1 MTKQLMGSIGA
12 GIAALLLSASAVVGA
27 SAATP
32 PDLKVHFFFEDGK
45 LAPLTS
51 GITYQASNLPIPFRV
66 TPPTAKWGG
75 TQWKANS
82 FSPYEIQQ
90 RHLTCPRA
98 CKPPYFGWAIIGQ
111 AGTAATKGVPRGI
124 VLVMAGFSHTPSVA
138 TTVHNLRTR
147 GHGASYGPTTTV
159 TVGGFEGVEFD
170 GATTA
175 ALHRFVP
182 FSPPTTGSQLFPDE
196 IDLHGVD
203 HGYRFIVLNVRGK
216 TVIVFIGTEALNT
229 TQYASFLAE
238 ASSVVDSLAFPR

>member
-1 MTKQLMGSIGA
+1 MTKQLMGSRGA
-12 GIAALLLSASAVVGA
+12 GIAALLLSAAVVAAG

-45 LAPLTS
+45 LAPLER
-51 GITYQASNLPIPFRV
+51 GVTYQASKLPIAFRV

-75 TQWKANS
+75 TQWKANN

-90 RHLTCPRA
+90 RHLTCPQA

-111 AGTAATKGVPRGI
+111 AGAAATKGVPRGI

-138 TTVHNLRTR
+138 ATVHNLRTR

-159 TVGGFEGVEFD
+159 TVGGFRGIQFD

-182 FSPPTTGSQLFPDE
+182 FSPPSTGSQLFPDE
-196 IDLHGVD
+196 IDLHGIA

-216 TVIVFIGTEALNT
+216 TVIVFIGTEALT
-229 TQYASFLAE
+229 PTQFQTFLAE
-238 ASSVVDSLAFPR
+238 ASKVVDSVAFPA